1 MNNFMLV
8 NLTDLN
14 EIEKFLEKYNLL
26 ELTQDKKNIWKTLYL
41 LKELN

>member
-1 MNNFMLV
+1 MLV

-26 ELTQDKKNIWKTLYL
+26 ELTQDKKNI
-41 LKELN
+41 